1 MGRITGQ
8 RGDVVVRQSDMVPD
22 LPTDSQDKAQE
33 IIASELVNLASKT
46 VDLSRP
52 FDEYQ
57 YAGGAVSTLE
67 VLPEYEVNEIV
78 QAIFIA
84 APASATVAL
93 QLGNWTANLVMPASA
108 FILIAPVAFRLS
120 RHDRRIITLGSSGI
134 CSLRLTGHADMSG
147 W

>member
-8 RGDVVVRQSDMVPD
+8 RGDVVVRQPDMVPD
-22 LPTDSQDKAQE
+22 PTGDSQDKAQE
-33 IIASELVNLASKT
+33 IIANELVNLASKV

-57 YAGGAVSTLE
+57 YAGGAVTTLE
-67 VLPEYEVNEIV
+67 VLPEYEVDEIV
-78 QAIFIA
+78 EAIFIA

-93 QLGNWTANLVMPASA
+93 QLGNWTANLVMPDSA
-108 FILIAPVAFRLS
+108 YILIAPIAFRLS
-120 RHDRRIITLGSSGI
+120 RHDRRVITLGSGGI